1 MISAIFAA
9 AISQNSV
16 PANLDWQTFT
26 QIKTHASLKPSD
38 LVFQSLD
45 WRTRIF
51 DGVVDG
57 QKQDKPILMWLYFG
71 DPRGHC

>member
-1 MISAIFAA
+1 MISAILATLVG
-9 AISQNSV
+9 QNSA
-16 PANLDWQTFT
+16 PEKLDWQTFP
-26 QIKTHASLKPSD
+26 QIKAHASLKASD